1 MNKNAHIFAKL
12 IRHDLSQGVLRCW
25 WKYVFVIFIF
35 AVPCGVLFLCT
46 KNGIREG
53 IVTSQASVTDYLIY
67 ILKGIRVYIPT
78 PDTKFEVPILWLI
91 VYVYLAFVAG
101 SYPIDDL
108 ALSGQ
113 QILLRTQKRVQWWL
127 GKCLWIVLNA
137 IIFFAIGYAVIICFA
152 SVGGNLSLKPSND
165 IVRVYCEMD
174 VSGVNTGSLLAAV
187 TVLPLITA
195 IALSLL
201 QTTLAIILKPI
212 YAFLL
217 IACVMVASAY
227 FFTWVLPG
235 NHIMLLRNALMM
247 DGGIPTPFS
256 LAYMTVLALA
266 SIIVGCVVFRR
277 YDILN
282 KEPS

>member
-1 MNKNAHIFAKL
+1 
-12 IRHDLSQGVLRCW
+12 
-25 WKYVFVIFIF
+25 
-35 AVPCGVLFLCT
+35 
-46 KNGIREG
+46 
-53 IVTSQASVTDYLIY
+53 
-67 ILKGIRVYIPT
+67 
-78 PDTKFEVPILWLI
+78 
-91 VYVYLAFVAG
+91 
-101 SYPIDDL
+101 
-108 ALSGQ
+108 
-113 QILLRTQKRVQWWL
+113 
-127 GKCLWIVLNA
+127 
-137 IIFFAIGYAVIICFA
+137 
-152 SVGGNLSLKPSND
+152 
-165 IVRVYCEMD
+165 MD